1 MNEEVNLYLEDT
13 KDQMHKAILHL
24 ENELAKLRAGKANPF
39 ILNGIHVDYYGTK
52 TPLNQVSS
60 INTSDSR
67 TLVIQP
73 WDKKMLEVIEKA
85 ILAANIG
92 LTPINNGEV
101 IRLVM
106 PPLTEER
113 RKELVKQVKADGE
126 QARVSIR
133 NTRRETN
140 EEIKKLQKKGIPEDE
155 ITESETEVQKLTD
168 IYSKKI
174 DEVLHKKETE
184 IMTV

>member
-1 MNEEVNLYLEDT
+1 MNEEVNLYLEDA
-13 KDQMHKAILHL
+13 KDQMHKAIIHL
-24 ENELAKLRAGKANPF
+24 ENELSKLRAGKANPI
-39 ILNGIHVDYYGTK
+39 ILNGIQVDYYGTK

-60 INTSDSR
+60 VNTSDSR
-67 TLVIQP
+67 TIVIQP
-73 WDKKMLEVIEKA
+73 WDKKMLEIIEKA

-140 EEIKKLQKKGIPEDE
+140 EELKKLQKKAIPEDE
-155 ITESETEVQKLTD
+155 ITEAEAEVQKLTD

-174 DEVLHKKETE
+174 DEVLHKKEAD